1 MISVHV
7 QNMLN
12 KYSAMN
18 TKQEPVKSSNSKIG
32 VFKKNITKI
41 SHAPIALKLANSTK
55 PPQADMS
62 ASIVK
67 VNTQSAG
74 ILTDI
79 ISQLS
84 IQLEKRNNGGLDGNK
99 TRNSGNKFAEEINKL
114 KVQDAL
120 EAPKRA
126 EAEAKDD
133 ARIAKLIKAE
143 ITLAKEAEINTN
155 ARAKQVIVDIKVDN
169 KGVPLPP
176 PLPPLSVGKTSK
188 INLKSASQLSPI
200 AQHAVASPKTAIS
213 DKLISELARE
223 LGKRGHGVSNE
234 NKASNSGNK
243 FAQEIAKL
251 KVQDALEAPKRAE
264 AEAKDDARIAKL
276 INAEIALAQ
285 EAVNK
290 ASAAKQAMADIKID
304 GKGVPVPPPLP
315 PL

>member
-18 TKQEPVKSSNSKIG
+18 NKQEPVKSSNSKIG

-62 ASIVK
+62 ASIVN
-67 VNTQSAG
+67 VTAQPAR
-74 ILTDI
+74 IPTDI
-79 ISQLS
+79 VSELS

-114 KVQDAL
+114 KAQDAL

-126 EAEAKDD
+126 EAEAKND
-133 ARIAKLIKAE
+133 ARIAELIKAE

-155 ARAKQVIVDIKVDN
+155 ARAKQVMVDIKVDN

-176 PLPPLSVGKTSK
+176 PLPVSETSK

-200 AQHAVASPKTAIS
+200 GQQAVASPNTAIS
-213 DKLISELARE
+213 NKFISELALKLE
-223 LGKRGHGVSNE
+223 KRNSGVSDE
-234 NKASNSGNK
+234 RKTSNSGNK
-243 FAQEIAKL
+243 FAQEINEL
-251 KVQDALEAPKRAE
+251 KAQDALEAPKRAE
-264 AEAKDDARIAKL
+264 AEAKDNARIAKL
-276 INAEIALAQ
+276 INAEIALTQ
-285 EAVNK
+285 PAVNK
-290 ASAAKQAMADIKID
+290 TSAAKQVMVDIKID
-304 GKGVPVPPPLP
+304 EKGIPVPPPLR